1 MTRLLLA
8 DGHRSFVE
16 ALGELLA
23 AEPSFE
29 VVVTAGD
36 AEAALRGVRAHP
48 VDVAVLTVDGG
59 VGDGCLAVARELVAA
74 RPGLKLVAVAQEDD
88 VALLARTVRE
98 GFRGW
103 VTKSRDVAS
112 FLDVLNA
119 VARGETS
126 IPPLLLTQL
135 LAHLLHEDEK
145 KEAAENRLDA
155 LTARERQVLEAIA
168 TGASRQAIAEE
179 LDISPNTLRTHLQS
193 ILGKLEVHTALAAIA
208 VVRRGGAG

>member
-16 ALGELLA
+16 ALGELLDR
-23 AEPSFE
+23 EPTFE
-29 VVVTAGD
+29 VVLTAGD
-36 AEAALRGVRAHP
+36 AEAALRGVRSHP
-48 VDVAVLTVDGG
+48 IDVAVLTVDGA
-59 VGDGCLAVARELVAA
+59 GDGCLAVARELVAA
-74 RPGLKLVAVAQEDD
+74 RPGLKLVAVAQDDD
-88 VALLARTVRE
+88 VALLASAVRE

-103 VTKSRDVAS
+103 VTKDRGVAS

-145 KEAAENRLDA
+145 KDAAENRLDA

-168 TGASRQAIAEE
+168 TGESRQAIAEE

-193 ILGKLEVHTALAAIA
+193 ILGKLEVHTALAAVA
-208 VVRRGGAG
+208 VVRRGTAG

>member
-23 AEPSFE
+23 DEPSFE
-29 VVVTAGD
+29 VMVTAGD
-36 AEAALRGVRAHP
+36 AEAALRGVRQHP
-48 VDVAVLTVDGG
+48 IDVAVLTVDR
-59 VGDGCLAVARELVAA
+59 GDGFLAVARELIAA
-74 RPGLKLVAVAQEDD
+74 RPGLNLVAVAQEDD
-88 VALLARTVRE
+88 VALLARAVRE

-103 VTKSRDVAS
+103 VTKSRGVDS

-135 LAHLLHEDEK
+135 LAHLLDEDEK
-145 KEAAENRLDA
+145 KEAKENRLDA
-155 LTARERQVLEAIA
+155 LTARERQVLQAIA